1 MSKKREFQVDTINV
15 PTEYDLN
22 IYKFRRAFDKIKKCP
37 HCYSSVNLCVDY
49 YRSNIYPALHE
60 TFMQKIRRV
69 FFHKITHVIICHC
82 YRCGTKYSATFYTDK
97 NCIDMYDEFKRL
109 VDQENEEAKASYET
123 YINNG
128 GDDNDNLGSSR
139 WVFNL
144 RIGGKPL

>member
-60 TFMQKIRRV
+60 TFIQKIRRV

-97 NCIDMYDEFKRL
+97 NCIDMYDEFKKL
-109 VDQENEEAKASYET
+109 VDQENAEAET
-123 YINNG
+123 AYDAYNNE
-128 GDDNDNLGSSR
+128 DEDYSDLGSSR